1 MAKTTILIG
10 ESDDEHYER
19 LRVILLDA
27 GLKPVRAVRV
37 AEVLALVKAGVN
49 LAVINPN
56 CSDFNSEGFFSQ
68 LEDCSELGW
77 VLEAEG
83 VDSERVLSA
92 LKTGCSDWMTRPAS
106 SEDVLQALR
115 RVEKRYK
122 RRIVTKSDVA
132 DSPRSRAL
140 VKEIAR
146 RIRDGNIDLPE
157 VPQVIKDLNIALQD
171 LDVSADDVVAIVGR
185 DPSLSARIVS
195 TANAATYGGNNWTE
209 RITDLGAAVTR
220 MGNLAVKNL
229 VQTEAIKAMFQFRS
243 PAFKA
248 IFDKMWQQH
257 FLVAKIAREIARSRA
272 KENADEL
279 YLFGLV
285 HNIGELFLLRVFGE
299 FFQRNNNQILSMDEV
314 LSMVREWHTVFGA
327 GLLKKWDMGDDVEF
341 LAKVHHT
348 PA

>member
-10 ESDDEHYER
+10 ESDDEHYDR
-19 LRVILLDA
+19 LRAMLSEL

-49 LAVINPN
+49 LAMINPS
-56 CSDFNSEGFFSQ
+56 CSDFDSENFFSQ
-68 LEDCSELGW
+68 LEDCNELGW
-77 VLEAEG
+77 ILESEEIS
-83 VDSERVLSA
+83 SERVLSA
-92 LKTGCSDWMTRPAS
+92 LRTGCCDWLTRPAS
-106 SEDVLQALR
+106 EDDLIQAFR

-122 RRIVTKSDVA
+122 RRIVTKSEVE

-157 VPQVIKDLNIALQD
+157 VPQVIKDLNVALQD

-185 DPSLSARIVS
+185 DPSLSARVVS

-209 RITDLGAAVTR
+209 RITDLGAAITR

-229 VQTEAIKAMFQFRS
+229 VQAEAIKGMFQFRS

-257 FLVAKIAREIARSRA
+257 FLVAKIAREIARSRD
-272 KENADEL
+272 KDNADEI
-279 YLFGLV
+279 YLLV
-285 HNIGELFLLRVFGE
+285 
-299 FFQRNNNQILSMDEV
+299 
-314 LSMVREWHTVFGA
+314 
-327 GLLKKWDMGDDVEF
+327 
-341 LAKVHHT
+341 
-348 PA
+348 